1 MNRIKNVLAKLMS
14 SYSLDIGKVFGVKV
28 GLHWSLLILML
39 LVVDSV
45 YDMVLVRHPLDS
57 HLLVFVLSA
66 LIGVG
71 LVASILA
78 HELGHVLVGKRLGIK
93 CSGIKLFLLGGV
105 ANMSSKFITARE
117 ELIVAAAGP
126 ITSIILGLA
135 LLGLALPDFYNVSQI
150 PVYGYVATAAMF
162 LGAIN
167 LAVGIFNAVI
177 PIFPMDSGRMLR
189 AIVWMITGDF
199 VKATRFATRLGIGC
213 ARGLILCGVLMAI
226 GFNVPYL
233 GTGFVSGLW
242 IACIGWVLMGM
253 AKKERDSLGM
263 ARS

>member
-66 LIGVG
+66 LIGAG

-78 HELGHVLVGKRLGIK
+78 HELGHVLVGRRFGIK
-93 CSGIKLFLLGGV
+93 CSNIKLFMLGGV
-105 ANMSSKFITARE
+105 ASMSSKFITARE

-126 ITSIILGLA
+126 IVSIVLGVA
-135 LLGLALPDFYNVSQI
+135 LLGLALPDFNSASQI
-150 PVYGYVATAAMF
+150 PIYGYVATAAMF

-167 LAVGIFNAVI
+167 LAVGIFNSVL
-177 PIFPMDSGRMLR
+177 PIIPMDSGRMLR
-189 AIVWMITGDF
+189 ATVWMITGDF
-199 VKATRFATRLGIGC
+199 VKATKFATRLGIGC
-213 ARGLILCGVLMAI
+213 ARGLILTGCLMAVGI
-226 GFNVPYL
+226 NIPYL

-253 AKKERDSLGM
+253 AKKERASLSM
-263 ARS
+263 VRS